1 MWLTVSDGY
10 RESQQMGRASLLLKA
25 RTNKMLMKMLMLRR
39 MLVLVLPMMWL
50 LVVVG
55 ILGERVKMLSNRSP
69 TKYVYYALDM

>member
-1 MWLTVSDGY
+1 M
-10 RESQQMGRASLLLKA
+10 LLKA

-55 ILGERVKMLSNRSP
+55 IIGERVKMLSNRSP
-69 TKYVYYALDM
+69 TKYVYYALEM

>member
-55 ILGERVKMLSNRSP
+55 IIGAPQNIYIMPWTCNNMWLG
-69 TKYVYYALDM
+69 